1 MLHAGRDGKSN
12 IVDIIVTEKI
22 IRDVVSVERV
32 HGMVVMIW
40 MMVRLQ
46 LENCG

>member
-1 MLHAGRDGKSN
+1 MLHAGRDGKS
-12 IVDIIVTEKI
+12 ICVDIIVTKI
-22 IRDVVSVERV
+22 SRDVVSVERG
-32 HGMVVMIW
+32 HGMVVMKW